1 VCTPRFLEFGASGD
15 TLIGAFTN
23 TVRDRTRSESGQGFR
38 NVHHKDR
45 CGQQLEAACRL
56 VTHELGWEL
65 RLDVAGSLQ
74 RSQGEVLMTGRSAM
88 MRMDSQ

>member
-1 VCTPRFLEFGASGD
+1 
-15 TLIGAFTN
+15 
-23 TVRDRTRSESGQGFR
+23 
-38 NVHHKDR
+38 VHHMDR